1 MLRGQGRTHPG
12 YDALP
17 MQGQSHPPTLRLGQ
31 WRHASSPYVDIF
43 GMWEKT
49 GVLKK
54 KKTPRRHGRTYKLH
68 AVALLGINAF
78 FSSML

>member
-54 KKTPRRHGRTYKLH
+54 KKKKTDVDMGEH
-68 AVALLGINAF
+68 IN
-78 FSSML
+78 STQWPS